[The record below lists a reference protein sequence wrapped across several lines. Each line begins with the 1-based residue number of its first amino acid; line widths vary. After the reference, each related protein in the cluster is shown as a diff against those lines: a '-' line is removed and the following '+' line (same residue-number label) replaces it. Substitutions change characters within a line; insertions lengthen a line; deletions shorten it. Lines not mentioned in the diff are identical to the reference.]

1 MRRTQASINLPK
13 GAASIAGVLGVS
25 ALCLLVAA
33 TASACGEGCRAP
45 VDPCA
50 ALAAGAEPHLSTF
63 ERFVPL
69 AERVLGS
76 DSAFSDRGQL
86 EESLFSSLRGEPAVL
101 AAWVERTGAAPIL
114 LTLPSVGPPL
124 EATFTTCR
132 LAGSERIEA
141 ARGEVHIGE
150 APGPAF
156 FLRRRISRPP
166 QTLTITLAF
175 IDEPES
181 PAP

>member
-1 MRRTQASINLPK
+1 MPDDALAVEGDVPRSGLSSPMSILSITLLPTPEPPRM
-13 GAASIAGVLGVS
+13 VS
-25 ALCLLVAA
+25 A
-33 TASACGEGCRAP
+33 
-45 VDPCA
+45 
-50 ALAAGAEPHLSTF
+50 
-63 ERFVPL
+63 
-69 AERVLGS
+69 VLGS

-132 LAGSERIEA
+132 LAGSERVEA
-141 ARGEVHIGE
+141 ARGEVRIGE

-181 PAP
+181 QSP